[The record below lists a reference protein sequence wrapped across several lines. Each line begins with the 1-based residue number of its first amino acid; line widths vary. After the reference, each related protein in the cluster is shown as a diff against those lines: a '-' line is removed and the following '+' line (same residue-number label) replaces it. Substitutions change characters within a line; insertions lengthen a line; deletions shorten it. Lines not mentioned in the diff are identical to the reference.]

1 MSTIALRGA
10 KQENQLMLDSKELAK
25 RLRAA
30 MDNHRPPI
38 LSVELAERCG
48 VSRQAVN
55 GWRKNGRYHKKH
67 LQTIAEMT
75 GQPLEFF
82 VEDER
87 ASSKTTR
94 VAWQRIGAALMVMLV
109 VLVTP
114 YSIGDARAAFSSKV
128 AAHVYFVKSALRR
141 LLTKFQQ
148 LRTYRVARA

>member
-1 MSTIALRGA
+1 
-10 KQENQLMLDSKELAK
+10 MLDSKELAK

-30 MDNHRPPI
+30 MDNHKPPI

-94 VAWQRIGAALMVMLV
+94 VAWQRIGASLALLLALLLPPHSPVDAHASFYSSIASLV
-109 VLVTP
+109 
-114 YSIGDARAAFSSKV
+114 Y
-128 AAHVYFVKSALRR
+128 YVKSLLRR

>member
-1 MSTIALRGA
+1 
-10 KQENQLMLDSKELAK
+10 MLDSKELAK

-67 LQTIAEMT
+67 LQKIAEMT

-94 VAWQRIGAALMVMLV
+94 VAWQRIGAPLVLLLALL
-109 VLVTP
+109 LP
-114 YSIGDARAAFSSKV
+114 PFSADEARAAFSSHV
-128 AAHVYFVKSALRR
+128 AAFVYFVKSALRR
-141 LLTKFQQ
+141 LLTRFQH
-148 LRTYRVARA
+148 LRIRGVARA